1 MPRRCINV
9 SPKPLR
15 VTLASEALRMK
26 AEAELN
32 RLQWFLMINSA
43 LGIEYL
49 FAPVMTIFYLNY
61 VGLNFS
67 AFSFFIASIF
77 LLNVIL
83 EVPTGVISDT
93 IGRKRAYVLAG
104 FFYLAAMLILL
115 VFGKAASLIAA
126 ALCFSIGGTLASGNL
141 D

>member
-1 MPRRCINV
+1 
-9 SPKPLR
+9 
-15 VTLASEALRMK
+15 MK

-61 VGLNFS
+61 VGLSFS

-104 FFYLAAMLILL
+104 FFYLAAMLILIVL
-115 VFGKAASLIAA
+115 AKQRASLPLPCAFPLEVRSRQAIWTPSLSRSFQNRVSTSA
-126 ALCFSIGGTLASGNL
+126 T
-141 D
+141 